1 MESALSPHD
10 ISAWFF
16 LFPKSEQKYLL
27 NTSATFTTTSTTW
40 PLPPCDACAS
50 ETSTSLHVNQSQK
63 AAYCPALSEIPV
75 TALGPDCSRL
85 QQWNPEGCSEMNA
98 ASQDAA
104 IFASGC
110 QYNFRLKWAMA
121 DTAYGL
127 IDFAKGKDG
136 CSSRFKSVWK
146 AALYSP

>member
-27 NTSATFTTTSTTW
+27 NTSVIFTSTSTIW
-40 PLPPCDACAS
+40 PLPSCDARAS
-50 ETSTSLHVNQSQK
+50 ETSTSLHVNYSQK
-63 AAYCPALSEIPV
+63 AAYCLALSEIPV
-75 TALGPDCSRL
+75 TDLGPDCSRL
-85 QQWNPEGCSEMNA
+85 QQWNPKGCSGMNA

-110 QYNFRLKWAMA
+110 QHYFRLKWAMA
-121 DTAYGL
+121 DTAYAL
-127 IDFAKGKDG
+127 TDFVKGKDG
-136 CSSRFKSVWK
+136 CSSRFKLVWK